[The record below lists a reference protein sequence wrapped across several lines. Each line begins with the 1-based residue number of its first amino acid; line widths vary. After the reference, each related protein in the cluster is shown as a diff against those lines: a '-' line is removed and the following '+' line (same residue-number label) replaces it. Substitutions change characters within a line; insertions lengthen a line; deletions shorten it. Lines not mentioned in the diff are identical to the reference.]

1 MEKPIY
7 KNFFFF
13 IFMYSLG
20 ALCIIAT
27 TEREYAPFF
36 YKLFFELFFD
46 LYILCCILTLLPSRF
61 RLFSSWALAI
71 ILYILAI
78 ADMFCYVKLGST
90 FSPGMLQLVRETNPQ
105 ESEEF
110 FSAYI
115 SPSILL
121 SPVGI
126 IILLAILHI
135 ISSVHFKV
143 PHNNNQTKKRRIIIN
158 GILLIFVTF
167 GLIAGIKNKYYIVQT
182 WQFKTMG
189 QVEQFFSNEYYA
201 RRALYL
207 PIHRTIFAIH
217 ANHLVQQEVII
228 LQHVMENSK
237 IDSCSYTSP
246 VIVLVIGES
255 YNKHHSQLYG
265 YKQKTTPHQLQREQ
279 AQELFVFSDAV
290 TPFNLTSE
298 VFKNA
303 FSLNDISKNESW
315 CDKPMFTNLFKKAGY
330 QVSFLS
336 NQFVLKR
343 NQDIADF
350 NGGMF
355 LNNLK
360 LSNLQF
366 DIRNSITHQFD
377 EDLLNDYRNL
387 CCKNPHS
394 RQLIIFSLIGQH
406 VNYSERFP
414 PKFEHFK
421 PSDYQRDDLN
431 REQLQIVADY
441 DNATLYNDYVINKI
455 IQLFEQEDA
464 IILYLSDH
472 GDECY
477 DQIKISG
484 RQHCDPVTKNVATN
498 EYQIP
503 FWIWCSKK
511 YQNHHSDIV
520 EQIRYSTQRHFYSDD
535 LSQVLLYLGGISCK
549 DYDEKCNII
558 SPSYNNHRKRL
569 LKKNTDYDKIIQ

>member
-1 MEKPIY
+1 MGKPIY
-7 KNFFFF
+7 KNIIFF
-13 IFMYSLG
+13 IYMYVLG
-20 ALCIIAT
+20 ALCIIVT
-27 TEREYAPFF
+27 TERGYAPFF

-78 ADMFCYVKLGST
+78 VDMFCFIKLGST
-90 FSPGMLQLVRETNPQ
+90 FSPGMFQLIKETNPQ

-115 SPSILL
+115 SSSILL
-121 SPVGI
+121 SYVGI
-126 IILLAILHI
+126 ILLLAIVHAITSIYFKIPLNI
-135 ISSVHFKV
+135 ILT
-143 PHNNNQTKKRRIIIN
+143 QKRVKIIN
-158 GILLIFVTF
+158 GIVIIFLAF
-167 GLIAGIKNKYYIVQT
+167 GFVAGIKNKYYIVKT
-182 WQFKTMG
+182 WRLKTMG
-189 QVEQFFSNEYYA
+189 QVELFFSNKYYA

-207 PIHRTIFAIH
+207 PIHRMIFAIH
-217 ANHLVQQEVII
+217 ANCLVQQEVKI

-237 IDSCSYTSP
+237 IDSCSFTSP
-246 VIVLVIGES
+246 NIVLIFGES

-265 YKQKTTPHQLQREQ
+265 YQQRTTPHQLQCEQ
-279 AQELFVFSDAV
+279 AQELFVFTDAV
-290 TPFNLTSE
+290 TPYNLTSE

-355 LNNLK
+355 LNNLD

-366 DIRNSITHQFD
+366 DIRNSVIHQYD
-377 EDLLNDYRNL
+377 EDLLNDYQNL

-394 RQLIIFSLIGQH
+394 RRLIIFSLLGQH
-406 VNYSERFP
+406 INYSERFP
-414 PKFEHFK
+414 PKFAHFR
-421 PSDYQRDDLN
+421 PCDYERDDLN
-431 REQLQIVADY
+431 QEQLQIVADY

-455 IQLFEQEDA
+455 IQQFEQEDA
-464 IILYLSDH
+464 IIVYLSDH

-484 RQHCDPVTKNVATN
+484 RQHCDPVTKNVAIN

-511 YQNHHSDIV
+511 YQEHHSDIV
-520 EQIRYSTQRHFYSDD
+520 EQIRNSTHRRFYSDD
-535 LSQVLLYLGGISCK
+535 LSQILLYLGGISCQH
-549 DYDEKCNII
+549 YDETCNII

-569 LKKNTDYDKIIQ
+569 LKKNTNYDKIIQ